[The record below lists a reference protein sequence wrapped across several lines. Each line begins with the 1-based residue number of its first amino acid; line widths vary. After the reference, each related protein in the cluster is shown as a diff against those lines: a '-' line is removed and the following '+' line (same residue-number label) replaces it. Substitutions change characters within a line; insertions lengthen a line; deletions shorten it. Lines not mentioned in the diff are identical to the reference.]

1 MPKLQVF
8 HSKDKEG
15 TLDPPDNSNIGN
27 LRHPFRCILSGP
39 PSVGKSSLLKNI
51 LINQKPHYNRIIVFH
66 LDPNTQEYSDI
77 NCELYTTIPDIQELI
92 DGIDRNIRNV
102 IILED
107 LPLKS
112 LKPKERQSL
121 DRMVGYVSSHK
132 NTSILCTCQ
141 DPFNSP
147 PSLRRMAN
155 ILILWR
161 QPDMRSLSSLT
172 SQMNI
177 PREVIEYVFKA
188 ICRNKYDSFMIDN
201 SGSGPKYRKNLFE
214 EIPLLDDN
222 ENDI

>member
-15 TLDPPDNSNIGN
+15 TLDEIDESNCGN
-27 LRHPFRCILSGP
+27 LRHPIRAILSGP
-39 PSVGKSSLLKNI
+39 PSVGKSSFIKNI
-51 LINQKPHYNRIIVFH
+51 LINQVPCFNRIIVFH

-77 NCELYTTIPDIQELI
+77 ECELYTSIPDIQQLI
-92 DGIDRNIRNV
+92 DGIDRSVRNC

-141 DPFNSP
+141 DAFNTP

-155 ILILWR
+155 ILVLWKS
-161 QPDMRSLSSLT
+161 PDMKSLKALT
-172 SQMNI
+172 NQMNLPKEI
-177 PREVIEYVFKA
+177 IEYVFKA
-188 ICRNKYDSFMIDN
+188 ICRGHYDSFMIDN
-201 SGSGPKYRKNLFE
+201 SGSGPRFRKNLFE
-214 EIPLLDDN
+214 EIPLIDDD
-222 ENDI
+222 EVS